1 MATVNKARHPVLR
14 SLALASTLALVA
26 ACSDSNDVTE
36 TGAALPASETGAG
49 DTSEAATETSGSE
62 TAGGEAISPPD
73 AADDPAALAEQAF
86 GPEVMGRE
94 FPFAAAP
101 DADASVMIEMSDGV
115 QLAAGLYLPDG
126 DAAAS
131 PVVYI
136 DEWYGRA
143 VEVTGHAIDLYR
155 QAGFAVAI
163 VDARGYGASFGAQP
177 GFSTER
183 SKQDQ
188 REVLA
193 WLAAQPWSNGQ
204 VSTVGLS
211 LSGALAGVMTGSGSP
226 QLGAAVIRQADYNQ
240 YDLNLYP
247 GGIANA
253 NMMGMVVEFVNAT
266 HWEPCLDD
274 AAACASLGV
283 LPAPGDHDLSLLR
296 AAMREHRGNI
306 DPSGI
311 LSAIYSD
318 DRVGEGTWSSMTA
331 AEHPEVRVPARV
343 VASWVDGLTADSA
356 LRRYASHRNTPMQ
369 VVIGSTTHTG
379 ALDGDPFSTT
389 PFAEARPSALESS
402 AEDIEFLR
410 SVFAG
415 EPIGREIRYVVLGDR
430 GWKTTEVW
438 PPEGVTSEAFTLAP
452 GALTHG
458 GGEAGSITHRVDP
471 TTSTGPLNRWASQR
485 AAPIHY
491 GDRRNAPGRFLSFD
505 AAPVELDTELVG
517 SPELCLELG
526 IDQVDGIVLAYLED
540 VAPDG
545 RVTYLT
551 EGELRLLH
559 RATNGAACDP
569 APGTARSFARE
580 DAAAVIPGETLRV
593 EIPLSATA
601 ARIRRGHHLRLSLAG
616 ADAGT
621 FAPLVD
627 APVTWTVGYGP
638 DASSLRIPTR
648 PWQGR

>member
-1 MATVNKARHPVLR
+1 MATVTQARHPIIR
-14 SLALASTLALVA
+14 SFAFASTLALVT

-36 TGAALPASETGAG
+36 TGAPAAAPGQTSPSGEADEAASETV
-49 DTSEAATETSGSE
+49 SEAVSA
-62 TAGGEAISPPD
+62 PD
-73 AADDPAALAEQAF
+73 AADDPAALAELAF
-86 GPEVMGRE
+86 SDAVTARE
-94 FPFAAAP
+94 FPFSAAP
-101 DADASVMIEMSDGV
+101 DADAAVMLEMSDGV
-115 QLAAGLYLPDG
+115 QLAAGLYFPADE
-126 DAAAS
+126 AAPS

-143 VEVTGHAIDLYR
+143 VEVTGHAIDVYR

-177 GFSTER
+177 GFATQR

-204 VSTVGLS
+204 VSTLGLS

-226 QLGAAVIRQADYNQ
+226 HLGAAVIRAADYNQ
-240 YDLNLYP
+240 YDMNLYP
-247 GGIANA
+247 GGIANG
-253 NMMGMVVEFVNAT
+253 NMMGMVVEFVNGT
-266 HWEPCLDD
+266 HWEPCLEDL
-274 AAACASLGV
+274 ASCALLGV
-283 LPAPGDHDLSLLR
+283 LPAPGDTDLSLLQ

-306 DPSGI
+306 DPVGI

-318 DRVGEGTWSSMTA
+318 DRVGDGTWASMTP
-331 AEHPEVRVPARV
+331 AEHPEVIVPTRV

-356 LRRYASHRNTPMQ
+356 LLRYASHANTPMH
-369 VVIGSTTHTG
+369 VVIGSSTHTG
-379 ALDGDPFSTT
+379 ALEGDPFSTT
-389 PFAEARPSALESS
+389 PFVEASPSALES
-402 AEDIEFLR
+402 AGEDVEFMQ

-415 EPIGREIRYVVLGDR
+415 EALGREIRYVVLGD
-430 GWKTTEVW
+430 GSWKTTEVW
-438 PPEGVTSEAFTLAP
+438 PPAGVVREAFTLAP
-452 GALTHG
+452 GALTRT
-458 GGEAGSITHRVDP
+458 GGETREAGAITHHVDP

-485 AAPIHY
+485 GAPIHY
-491 GDRRNAPGRFLSFD
+491 GDRRNAPGQLLSFD

-517 SPELCLELG
+517 NAELCLELG
-526 IDQVDGIVLAYLED
+526 IDQSDGIVLAYLED

-545 RVTYLT
+545 RVSYLT

-559 RATNGAACDP
+559 RATTGAPCDP

-580 DAAAVIPGETLRV
+580 DAAEVIPGESMRV
-593 EIPLSATA
+593 EIPFAATA
-601 ARIRRGHHLRLSLAG
+601 ALIRRGHHLRLSLAG

-627 APVTWTVGYGP
+627 APVTWTLSYGA
-638 DASSLRIPTR
+638 DASSLRVPTR

>member
-1 MATVNKARHPVLR
+1 MATVNKARHPVIR
-14 SLALASTLALVA
+14 SFAFASTLALVA
-26 ACSDSNDVTE
+26 ACSGANDVTE
-36 TGAALPASETGAG
+36 TSAPAPTPSESG
-49 DTSEAATETSGSE
+49 EADEVSTETSGSE
-62 TAGGEAISPPD
+62 ASGSETSAPD
-73 AADDPAALAEQAF
+73 AADDPAALAELAF
-86 GPEVMGRE
+86 SDAVMARE
-94 FPFAAAP
+94 FPFGAAP
-101 DADASVMIEMSDGV
+101 DADDTVLIQMSDGV
-115 QLAAGLYLPDG
+115 QLAAGLYLPEPG
-126 DAAAS
+126 AAPS

-155 QAGFAVAI
+155 SAGFAVAI
-163 VDARGYGASFGAQP
+163 VDSRGYGASFGAQP

-204 VSTVGLS
+204 VSTLGLS

-226 QLGAAVIRQADYNQ
+226 HLGAAVIRAADYNQ
-240 YDLNLYP
+240 YDMNLYP

-266 HWEPCLDD
+266 HWEPCLED
-274 AAACASLGV
+274 AAACAALGI
-283 LPAPGDHDLSLLR
+283 LPAPGDDDLSLLR

-306 DPSGI
+306 DPAGI

-318 DRVGEGTWSSMTA
+318 DRVGEGSWWSMTPV
-331 AEHPEVRVPARV
+331 EHPEARVPTRV

-356 LRRYASHRNTPMQ
+356 LLRYASHESTPMH
-369 VVIGSTTHTG
+369 VVIGSGTHTG

-389 PFAEARPSALESS
+389 PFAEAHPSALESA
-402 AEDIEFLR
+402 AEDIEF
-410 SVFAG
+410 VQGAFAG
-415 EPIGREIRYVVLGDR
+415 EALGREIRYVVLGD
-430 GWKTTEVW
+430 GSWKSTDVW
-438 PPEGVTSEAFTLAP
+438 PPAGVVAEAFTLAP
-452 GALTHG
+452 GALRRG
-458 GGEAGSITHRVDP
+458 GGDAGSITHTVDP
-471 TTSTGPLNRWASQR
+471 STSTGPLNRWASQR

-491 GDRRNAPGRFLSFD
+491 GDRRNAPGELLSFD
-505 AAPVELDTELVG
+505 ATPVELDTELVG
-517 SPELCLELG
+517 NPELCLELG
-526 IDQVDGIVLAYLED
+526 IDRSDGIVLAYLED

-559 RATNGAACDP
+559 RATTGAACDP

-580 DAAAVIPGETLRV
+580 DAAAVTPGESMRV
-593 EIPLSATA
+593 EIPFAATA
-601 ARIRRGHHLRLSLAG
+601 ALIRRGHHLRLSLAG

-621 FAPLVD
+621 FAPL
-627 APVTWTVGYGP
+627 AEEPVTWTLSYGP
-638 DASSLRIPTR
+638 DASSLRVPTR
-648 PWQGR
+648 PWHTR